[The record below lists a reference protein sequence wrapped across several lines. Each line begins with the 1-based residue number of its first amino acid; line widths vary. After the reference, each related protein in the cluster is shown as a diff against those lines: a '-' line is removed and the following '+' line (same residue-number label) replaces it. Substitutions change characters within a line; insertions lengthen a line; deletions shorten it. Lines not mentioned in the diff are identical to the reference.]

1 VSWDVVLRTIRRI
14 HEGRALLRTIRGQG
28 PIAFG
33 LDVICMRPVE
43 DRRAV

>member
-28 PIAFG
+28 SIAFG